1 MPMTGTNGYQTTH
14 VRCVGKK
21 ENRKLIKHLR
31 SIGYQYYTGSRLA
44 PKDFQVT
51 GRITDEEDTLTPVT
65 CYAIDESLKL
75 VAYHNSMSMLMI
87 RQLGIEQESA
97 QDFIARTR

>member
-1 MPMTGTNGYQTTH
+1 M
-14 VRCVGKK
+14 
-21 ENRKLIKHLR
+21 
-31 SIGYQYYTGSRLA
+31 
-44 PKDFQVT
+44 T